1 MFVAEVLK
9 QIMEMKNDIECIYE
23 EITRQASEHINE
35 KDIIMT
41 YGQSDL
47 LCSFLKSA
55 FTGGDFSDEEESQ
68 GGKAVAK
75 NQGKDFEVLVC
86 ETAPIF
92 DGHKTAK
99 IL

>member
-1 MFVAEVLK
+1 
-9 QIMEMKNDIECIYE
+9 MEMKEDISNIYD

-55 FTGGDFSDEEESQ
+55 FTGGDMSDDDESQ
-68 GGKAVAK
+68 GGVK
-75 NQGKDFEVLVC
+75 N
-86 ETAPIF
+86 
-92 DGHKTAK
+92 
-99 IL
+99 